1 MQTGSLVVSL
11 HCFSLGLLT
20 STLLSLLLSS
30 HCQSLWWTKCLIFTF
45 GIHIFNFVFV
55 SMCRCDLNYLLLL
68 PIHRTCVCSSKIRIL
83 KKVTSLITPKIKYA
97 FQVMSPQPTS
107 RQGRAKNTADYNKSA
122 RVQKKRVIL
131 ESWNSLLPHLNTV
144 TLT

>member
-1 MQTGSLVVSL
+1 MIYMQTGSLVVSL

-30 HCQSLWWTKCLIFTF
+30 HCQSLWWTKYLIFTF

-55 SMCRCDLNYLLLL
+55 SMCGCDLNYLLLL

-83 KKVTSLITPKIKYA
+83 KKATSLITLKIKYT

-107 RQGRAKNTADYNKSA
+107 STRQSKKYCWLQQKCKSPKKGLFWRAETAFYL
-122 RVQKKRVIL
+122 IL
-131 ESWNSLLPHLNTV
+131 
-144 TLT
+144 TL

>member
-1 MQTGSLVVSL
+1 MIYMQTGSLVVSL

-55 SMCRCDLNYLLLL
+55 SMCGCDLNYLLLL

-83 KKVTSLITPKIKYA
+83 KKVTSLITPKIKYRIL
-97 FQVMSPQPTS
+97 SKSCPPNQP
-107 RQGRAKNTADYNKSA
+107 ADKA
-122 RVQKKRVIL
+122 EQKILLITTKVQESKKRGYFGEL
-131 ESWNSLLPHLNTV
+131 KHPFTSS
-144 TLT
+144 